1 MKPGSWRPEKCGSI
15 VDMRPGDMST
25 SVPSGLRFSTRF
37 LHERETGRGRARV
50 GEAREGEMQ
59 GEREGDRGEQT
70 MEREKQSE
78 RERDKNVS
86 T

>member
-37 LHERETGRGRARV
+37 LHEPETGRGRARV

-59 GEREGDRGEQT
+59 GEREGDREEQT